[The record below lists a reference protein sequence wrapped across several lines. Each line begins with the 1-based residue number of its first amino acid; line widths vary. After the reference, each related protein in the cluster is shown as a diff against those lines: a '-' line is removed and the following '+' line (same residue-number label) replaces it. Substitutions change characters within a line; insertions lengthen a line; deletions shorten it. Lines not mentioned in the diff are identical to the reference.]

1 MAVSSSSSLLLLFL
15 VFGFAAAAA
24 PRDIYLKKDA
34 WKIPTSESD
43 SLNKW
48 AQTVRFQIG
57 DHLSNYHF
65 LHFFFFVFISKN
77 SIFMFLFYF
86 PLILPLLFYK

>member
-24 PRDIYLKKDA
+24 RDVYLDGGKPDS
-34 WKIPTSESD
+34 WKIPSESD

-48 AQTVRFQIG
+48 AQTVRFRIG

-65 LHFFFFVFISKN
+65 FSFSFHFLSLKIQSFVFIK
-77 SIFMFLFYF
+77 
-86 PLILPLLFYK
+86 

>member
-15 VFGFAAAAA
+15 VFSFAAAA
-24 PRDIYLKKDA
+24 REVYLKKDA

-48 AQTVRFQIG
+48 AQTVRIQIG

-65 LHFFFFVFISKN
+65 PHFSFS
-77 SIFMFLFYF
+77 FYQ
-86 PLILPLLFYK
+86 